1 MAWSD
6 SDYISVKLAP
16 EFFSN
21 QEEVETEDDDLFS
34 LEYQLRHLP
43 DELNSFENSLNDYEN
58 MLKNLDTQSE
68 SELDWGPLLVFLR
81 LIRMCKIWDR
91 SEDLREIHPV

>member
-1 MAWSD
+1 
-6 SDYISVKLAP
+6 
-16 EFFSN
+16 
-21 QEEVETEDDDLFS
+21 LFS

-68 SELDWGPLLVFLR
+68 SELD
-81 LIRMCKIWDR
+81 
-91 SEDLREIHPV
+91 

>member
-1 MAWSD
+1 MWLGTPR
-6 SDYISVKLAP
+6 IIFELNWHQH
-16 EFFSN
+16 FFSN

-68 SELDWGPLLVFLR
+68 SELD
-81 LIRMCKIWDR
+81 
-91 SEDLREIHPV
+91 

>member
-1 MAWSD
+1 M
-6 SDYISVKLAP
+6 AP

-68 SELDWGPLLVFLR
+68 SELD
-81 LIRMCKIWDR
+81 
-91 SEDLREIHPV
+91 